1 MVVVIVVRTACVTAM
16 VVVVIVALLTIA
28 LLRLLFATQLEK
40 WRGGAAATASSG
52 AARVLRHGLRL
63 PFFAGRPAPMVVMV
77 MVTFCLFHE
86 NAPTALES
94 MRELKTLKQL

>member
-1 MVVVIVVRTACVTAM
+1 MVVVIMVRTTCFTTM
-16 VVVVIVALLTIA
+16 VVIVALLTIA

-52 AARVLRHGLRL
+52 AARVLQLGLRL
-63 PFFAGRPAPMVVMV
+63 PFFADRPTPMVVMV
-77 MVTFCLFHE
+77 MVTFCLFHG
-86 NAPTALES
+86 NAPAALES